1 MCLCVI
7 AVHIWQVG
15 ADMSFS
21 CMQSGKTAL
30 DCAIVSGSEECKRF
44 LQMHSTAYQ
53 IADEAENVSVYNFY
67 IHNHNHNH
75 F

>member
-1 MCLCVI
+1 
-7 AVHIWQVG
+7 
-15 ADMSFS
+15 
-21 CMQSGKTAL
+21 MQSGKTAL

-44 LQMHSTAYQ
+44 LKMHSTACQ

-75 F
+75 I